1 MGRGKAEN
9 CRKRFFTGKGHF
21 LKCVLKL
28 KQNFKIIKR
37 NSDNSSGK
45 THFSCE
51 CIFTLDLP
59 SLLPWRYPVVFTVFT
74 GRGLSELPVVS
85 VERGVQPCCWLA
97 HIFAT
102 WTFYSLLYRPPTSA
116 SSARCPSTSSP
127 SMSRFC
133 LDDVDDDDDDH

>member
-9 CRKRFFTGKGHF
+9 CRKGFFTDKGHF
-21 LKCVLKL
+21 LRCVLKL

-59 SLLPWRYPVVFTVFT
+59 SFLPWRYPVVFTVFT
-74 GRGLSELPVVS
+74 GRGLSGLPVVS
-85 VERGVQPCCWLA
+85 VGRGVQPCCAGLLT
-97 HIFAT
+97 ILQLD
-102 WTFYSLLYRPPTSA
+102 SLLYRPPTSA

-133 LDDVDDDDDDH
+133 LDDVDDNDDDH